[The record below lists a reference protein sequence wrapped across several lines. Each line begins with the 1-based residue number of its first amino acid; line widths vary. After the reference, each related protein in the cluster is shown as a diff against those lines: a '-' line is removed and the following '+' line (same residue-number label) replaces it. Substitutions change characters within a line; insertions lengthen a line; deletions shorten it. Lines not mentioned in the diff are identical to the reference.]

1 MRLSGICVYKH
12 EATASVDV
20 ETEKQI
26 QAAIQALSG
35 KRTIVA
41 IAHRL
46 STIRSA
52 DQILVLEE
60 GRVVQR
66 GTHAQLVAQEG
77 LYRRLQRA
85 QSLAE

>member
-1 MRLSGICVYKH
+1 MGGGGALRRGLSGTTTV
-12 EATASVDV
+12 
-20 ETEKQI
+20 
-26 QAAIQALSG
+26 
-35 KRTIVA
+35 IVA
-41 IAHRL
+41 QRVSSILH
-46 STIRSA
+46 A
-52 DQILVLEE
+52 DHILVLEE

>member
-1 MRLSGICVYKH
+1 M
-12 EATASVDV
+12 DV

-77 LYRRLQRA
+77 LYRRLQEA